1 METPFIFGLPATDQH
16 FIGREKETERLSL
29 NLQNGV
35 NTLLISPRRIGKT
48 SLVKKVISDNNSAK
62 LRFVYLDT
70 FPCRSEY
77 DFYNAFAAAILK
89 QTASHF
95 EEWRENATNFLGR
108 LIPKLSFSPDP
119 EADLSI
125 SLGINP
131 KTHTPNEILN
141 LPQLIAI
148 KKDCRVVICIDE
160 FQQIGEFPDALSV
173 QKKMRSVWQHQDKVT
188 YCLFGSKKHL
198 METLFQK
205 RSYPFFKFGDL
216 MYLDV
221 IPTEKW
227 IPYLCSR
234 FEERGKKLPETL
246 AVKICESVKNNS
258 YYVQQ
263 LAWLTLLNTEGE
275 TTEEQFQAA
284 FQDLIVQNAPVFA
297 QQTEH
302 LTTYQMNFLRAILD
316 EIHTD
321 FGSEKTREEY
331 NLGTYSNINR
341 IKNALVERD
350 LIDTTPNGTFIAD
363 PVMLPWLRQTLN

>member
-125 SLGINP
+125 SLGINQ
-131 KTHTPNEILN
+131 KTHTPDEILN
-141 LPQLIAI
+141 LPQLIAT

-216 MYLDV
+216 
-221 IPTEKW
+221 
-227 IPYLCSR
+227 R
-234 FEERGKKLPETL
+234 FVP
-246 AVKICESVKNNS
+246 
-258 YYVQQ
+258 
-263 LAWLTLLNTEGE
+263 
-275 TTEEQFQAA
+275 
-284 FQDLIVQNAPVFA
+284 
-297 QQTEH
+297 
-302 LTTYQMNFLRAILD
+302 
-316 EIHTD
+316 
-321 FGSEKTREEY
+321 
-331 NLGTYSNINR
+331 
-341 IKNALVERD
+341 
-350 LIDTTPNGTFIAD
+350 
-363 PVMLPWLRQTLN
+363 

>member
-48 SLVKKVISDNNSAK
+48 SLVKKVISDNNSAR

-131 KTHTPNEILN
+131 KTHAPDEILN

-148 KKDCRVVICIDE
+148 KKDCRVVICINE